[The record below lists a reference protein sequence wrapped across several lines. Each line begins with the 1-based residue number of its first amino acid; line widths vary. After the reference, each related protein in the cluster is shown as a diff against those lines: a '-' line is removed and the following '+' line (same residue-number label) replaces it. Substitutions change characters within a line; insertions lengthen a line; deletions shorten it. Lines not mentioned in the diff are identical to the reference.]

1 MNKELYKKNY
11 KELKELNKLYNIIKT
26 IENFL
31 KENEKKFTFPESLDA
46 LKKIRDYLELKQKEY
61 EEHKNKQRGIYK
73 ELYNTCKHEISI
85 KYSQYPSYQCLICE
99 QTVGVNRE
107 IIPEVSLLSIDIT
120 NDYKVARIIEEKF
133 NEVLNCDLDLVEEM
147 TNLIEDLQYDRD
159 IKVYRRKL

>member
-11 KELKELNKLYNIIKT
+11 KELRELNKLYNIINT

-31 KENEKKFTFPESLDA
+31 KENEKKFRFPSSLNA

-61 EEHKNKQRGIYK
+61 EECNIRQKEIYK

-85 KYSQYPSYQCLICE
+85 KYSHYPSYHCLICE
-99 QTVGVNRE
+99 QTVGVNKE
-107 IIPEVSLLSIDIT
+107 IIPEVSLLSIDTT
-120 NDYKVARIIEEKF
+120 NDYEVACIIEEKF
-133 NEVLNCDLDLVEEM
+133 NEVVNCDLDLVEEM

-159 IKVYRRKL
+159 IKVYRRTL